1 MAGKSNLVNLDAMIK
16 RADFAL
22 NDDDDDQLAFEKF
35 NTIPARELMSGGFT
49 GSILRKPDF
58 QRETNH
64 WTPEQ
69 VASLLE
75 CYINGDLIPSVILW
89 RSPSYLFVIDGG
101 HRLSVLKAW
110 MEDDY
115 GDGQISHKMFGHEI
129 PAEQKKAADKTRKLV
144 KERVNTWA
152 YYKSLQDDD
161 DGITQEQRTKLLT
174 LTSRGLQVQWVQGN
188 ADKAEASFFN
198 INMKGTPLDDLEELL
213 LRNRKKPVPIAA
225 RAIIRAGR
233 GHKYWSQFS
242 DEIGGCIEDES
253 KKLSTLLFS
262 PEIKRPIKTLDL
274 PLGGSKGIRTA
285 IRVLISFILFANRD
299 QQSMIPSVESFP
311 DDLDGNLTFSV
322 MKKVTTLA
330 SRITGNGKGSLG
342 LHPAIYYY
350 GPSGRHSTPMFLGT
364 SSLIAEKIANND
376 KAFFRKFTNIR
387 ESLESLLIEHKDLIA
402 TILQKNISKYRVSR
416 YHTLL
421 NKIIDALNAGEQVSE
436 QELISFSELDGKII
450 AGDFKRT
457 SAKINDEDKSKVF
470 IDIALKNGIKCSI
483 CGGYIDVEKSVSYD
497 HIERVRDGGIGS
509 ADNTQLT
516 HPYCNQS
523 VKQ

>member
-1 MAGKSNLVNLDAMIK
+1 MAGRSNLVNLDAMIK
-16 RADFAL
+16 RADFAISENIENL
-22 NDDDDDQLAFEKF
+22 NYEQF
-35 NTIPARELMSGGFT
+35 NTIPARELVTGGLT

-69 VASLLE
+69 VVSLLE

-89 RSPSYLFVIDGG
+89 RSPTYLFVIDGG
-101 HRLSVLKAW
+101 HRLSVLRAW

-129 PAEQKKAADKTRKLV
+129 SNEQKKAADKTRKLV
-144 KERVNTWA
+144 KESVNTWA
-152 YYKSLQDDD
+152 YYKNLQDDQED
-161 DGITQEQRTKLLT
+161 ITQEQRTKLLT

-225 RAIIRAGR
+225 RAIIRSGR
-233 GHKYWSQFS
+233 GHKYWSQF
-242 DEIGGCIEDES
+242 DETAAEQIEAES
-253 KKLSTLLFS
+253 KRLNTLLFS

-274 PLGGSKGIRTA
+274 PLGGSKGVRTA
-285 IRVLISFILFANRD
+285 IRVLIDFILFANRS
-299 QQSMIPSVESFP
+299 QQSDIPSVESFE
-311 DDLDGNLTFSV
+311 DDVDGQLTFSI
-322 MKKVTTLA
+322 MKQVTTLA
-330 SRITGNGKGSLG
+330 SRITGNDRGSLG

-376 KAFFRKFTNIR
+376 KVFFRKFTNVR
-387 ESLESLLIEHKDLIA
+387 EELENILIEHKDLIA
-402 TILQKNISKYRVSR
+402 TILQKHISRYRVPR
-416 YHTLL
+416 YHSLL
-421 NKIIDALNAGEQVSE
+421 NKIIKTLQVQDKLTE
-436 QELISFSELDGKII
+436 EELISFSELEGKII
-450 AGDFKRT
+450 AGDFKKT
-457 SAKINDEDKSKVF
+457 STKISEEEKSKVF
-470 IDIALKNGIKCSI
+470 INVALKHGIKCSI

-497 HIERVRDGGIGS
+497 HIERVREGGVGT
-509 ADNTQLT
+509 AENTQLT
-516 HPYCNQS
+516 HPYCNQTI
-523 VKQ
+523 KQ

>member
-1 MAGKSNLVNLDAMIK
+1 MIK

-22 NDDDDDQLAFEKF
+22 NDSDDQLAFEQF
-35 NTIPARELMSGGFT
+35 NTIPARELMSGGLT

-64 WTPEQ
+64 WTPDQ
-69 VASLLE
+69 VVSLLE

-89 RSPSYLFVIDGG
+89 RSPTYLFVIDGG

-115 GDGQISHKMFGHEI
+115 GDGQISHKMFGHDI
-129 PAEQKKAADKTRKLV
+129 PAEQRRAAERTRRLV
-144 KERVNTWA
+144 KERVNTWS

-161 DGITQEQRTKLLT
+161 EGITKEQRTKLLT

-213 LRNRKKPVPIAA
+213 LRNRKKPVPIAS

-242 DEIGGCIEDES
+242 ESVSSDIEKES
-253 KKLSTLLFS
+253 KKLSKLLFS
-262 PEIKRPIKTLDL
+262 PEISRPVKTLDL
-274 PLGGSKGIRTA
+274 PLGGSKGVRTA
-285 IRVLISFILFANRD
+285 IRVLIDFILFANRK
-299 QQSMIPSVESFP
+299 QQSDVPSVESFQ
-311 DDLDGNLTFSV
+311 DDYDGELTLSV
-322 MKKVTTLA
+322 MKKITVLA
-330 SRITGNGKGSLG
+330 SRITGNDKGSLG

-350 GPSGRHSTPMFLGT
+350 GPSGRHSTAMFLGT
-364 SSLIAEKIANND
+364 SSLIAEKIINND
-376 KAFFRKFTNIR
+376 KGFFKKFTVVR
-387 ESLESLLIEHKDLIA
+387 GKLESLLIENKDLIA
-402 TILQKNISKYRVSR
+402 TILQKNISKYRVST
-416 YHTLL
+416 YHVFL
-421 NKIIDALNAGEQVSE
+421 NNIISALDSGGAIGEK
-436 QELISFSELDGKII
+436 ELIRFSGLEGKII
-450 AGDFKRT
+450 AGDFKKT
-457 SAKINDEDKSKVF
+457 SVKIGDDTKSKVF
-470 IDIALKNGIKCSI
+470 IDVALRNGIKCSI

-497 HIERVRDGGIGS
+497 HIEPIRDGGRGS
-509 ADNTQLT
+509 PDNTQLT

>member
-1 MAGKSNLVNLDAMIK
+1 MAGRSNLVNLDAMIK

-22 NDDDDDQLAFEKF
+22 NDDEDNLNYEQF
-35 NTIPARELMSGGFT
+35 NTIPARELVSGGLT
-49 GSILRKPDF
+49 GTILRKPDF

-69 VASLLE
+69 VVSLLE

-89 RSPSYLFVIDGG
+89 RSPTYLFVIDGG
-101 HRLSVLKAW
+101 HRLSVLRAW

-115 GDGQISHKMFGHEI
+115 GDGQISHKMFGHDI
-129 PAEQKKAADKTRKLV
+129 PTEQKKAADKTRKLV

-152 YYKSLQDDD
+152 YYKSLQDDN

-198 INMKGTPLDDLEELL
+198 INMKGTPLDELEELL

-233 GHKYWSQFS
+233 GHKYWSQFNDS
-242 DEIGGCIEDES
+242 VSKQIEEES

-285 IRVLISFILFANRD
+285 IRVLIDFILFANRN
-299 QQSMIPSVESFP
+299 QQADIPKVESYQ
-311 DDLDGNLTFSV
+311 DDMDGQLTLSV
-322 MKKVTTLA
+322 MKRVTTLA
-330 SRITGNGKGSLG
+330 SRITGNDRGSLG

-376 KAFFRKFTNIR
+376 KAFFQKFTNCR
-387 ESLESLLIEHKDLIA
+387 EILESILIEHKDLIA
-402 TILQKNISKYRVSR
+402 TILQKSISKYRIPK
-416 YHTLL
+416 YHSLL
-421 NKIIDALNAGEQVSE
+421 NNIINALNDGENVGE
-436 QELISFSELDGKII
+436 KELILFSELEGKII
-450 AGDFKRT
+450 AGDFKKT
-457 SAKINDEDKSKVF
+457 STKISEDTKSKVF
-470 IDIALKNGIKCSI
+470 INAALRHGIKCSI
-483 CGGYIDVEKSVSYD
+483 CSGYIDIEKSVSYD
-497 HIERVRDGGIGS
+497 HIERVRDGGFGS
-509 ADNTQLT
+509 TENTQLT

>member
-1 MAGKSNLVNLDAMIK
+1 MAGRSNLVNLDAMIK

-22 NDDDDDQLAFEKF
+22 NENDDKLNFEQF
-35 NTIPARELMSGGFT
+35 NTIPARELVSGGLT

-64 WTPEQ
+64 WEPEQ
-69 VASLLE
+69 VVSLLE

-89 RSPSYLFVIDGG
+89 RSPTYLFVIDGG

-115 GDGQISHKMFGHEI
+115 GDGQISHKMFGHDI

-161 DGITQEQRTKLLT
+161 EDITQEQRTKLLT

-242 DEIGGCIEDES
+242 ETVGDNIEEES
-253 KKLSTLLFS
+253 KKLNTLLFS

-285 IRVLISFILFANRD
+285 IRVLIDFILFANRK
-299 QQSMIPSVESFP
+299 QQSEIPSVESFEDDP
-311 DDLDGNLTFSV
+311 DGQLTFSV

-330 SRITGNGKGSLG
+330 SRITGNNKGSLG

-376 KAFFRKFTNIR
+376 KNFFQKFTKTR
-387 ESLESLLIEHKDLIA
+387 EKLESILIEHKDLIA
-402 TILQKNISKYRVSR
+402 TILQKSISKYRVPR
-416 YHTLL
+416 YHNLL
-421 NKIIDALNAGEQVSE
+421 NKIINALYACEVVSE
-436 QELISFSELDGKII
+436 KELISFSELEGKII
-450 AGDFKRT
+450 AGDFKKSST
-457 SAKINDEDKSKVF
+457 KISDENKSKVF
-470 IDIALKNGIKCSI
+470 IDVALKHGIKCSI
-483 CGGYIDVEKSVSYD
+483 CGGYIDTEKSVSYD
-497 HIERVRDGGIGS
+497 HIERVRDGGVGS

>member
-1 MAGKSNLVNLDAMIK
+1 MAGRSNLVNLDAMIK

-22 NDDDDDQLAFEKF
+22 NDSDDQLAFEQF
-35 NTIPARELMSGGFT
+35 NTIPARELMSGGLT

-64 WTPEQ
+64 WTPDQ
-69 VASLLE
+69 VVSLLE

-89 RSPSYLFVIDGG
+89 RSPTYLFVIDGG

-115 GDGQISHKMFGHEI
+115 GDGQISHKMFGHDI
-129 PAEQKKAADKTRKLV
+129 PSEQRKAAERTRKLV

-152 YYKSLQDDD
+152 YFKSLQDDD
-161 DGITQEQRTKLLT
+161 EDITQEQRTKLLT

-233 GHKYWSQFS
+233 GHKYWSQFG
-242 DEIGGCIEDES
+242 DTVANDIEAES

-285 IRVLISFILFANRD
+285 IRVLIDFILFANRK
-299 QQSMIPSVESFP
+299 QQCDVPSVDSFQDDP
-311 DDLDGNLTFSV
+311 DGQLTLSV

-330 SRITGNGKGSLG
+330 SRITGNDKGSLG

-376 KAFFRKFTNIR
+376 KIFFQKFTNIR
-387 ESLESLLIEHKDLIA
+387 EGLESLLIEHKDLIA
-402 TILQKNISKYRVSR
+402 TILQKSISKYRVPR
-416 YHTLL
+416 YHNLL
-421 NKIIDALNAGEQVSE
+421 NNIITALSAGEEVGE
-436 QELISFSELDGKII
+436 KELISFSDLDGKII
-450 AGDFKRT
+450 AGDFKKT
-457 SAKINDEDKSKVF
+457 STKINDDDKSKVF
-470 IDIALKNGIKCSI
+470 IDVALKSGIKCSI

-497 HIERVRDGGIGS
+497 HIDPVRDGGLGTS
-509 ADNTQLT
+509 DNAQLA

>member
-1 MAGKSNLVNLDAMIK
+1 MAGRSNLVNLDAMIK

-22 NDDDDDQLAFEKF
+22 NDSGDQLAFEQF
-35 NTIPARELMSGGFT
+35 NTIPARELMTGGLT

-64 WTPEQ
+64 WTPDQ
-69 VASLLE
+69 VVSLLE

-89 RSPSYLFVIDGG
+89 RSPTYLFVIDGG

-115 GDGQISHKMFGHEI
+115 GDGQISHKMFGHDI
-129 PAEQKKAADKTRKLV
+129 PNEQRKAAEKTRRLV

-152 YYKSLQDDD
+152 YYKSLQDDED
-161 DGITQEQRTKLLT
+161 ITQEQRTKLLT

-213 LRNRKKPVPIAA
+213 LKNRKKPVPIAA

-242 DEIGGCIEDES
+242 DTVAENIEAES

-285 IRVLISFILFANRD
+285 IRVLIDFILFANKK
-299 QQSMIPSVESFP
+299 QQCDAPSVESFE
-311 DDLDGNLTFSV
+311 DDLDGQLTFSV
-322 MKKVTTLA
+322 MKKVTALA
-330 SRITGNGKGSLG
+330 SRITGNDKGSLG

-364 SSLIAEKIANND
+364 ASLVADKMANND
-376 KAFFRKFTNIR
+376 KNFFKYFTEIR
-387 ESLESLLIEHKDLIA
+387 GRLESVLIEHKDLIA
-402 TILQKNISKYRVSR
+402 TILQKSISNYRVPR
-416 YHTLL
+416 YHDLL
-421 NKIIDALNAGEQVSE
+421 NSIITALKDNIEVGEKE
-436 QELISFSELDGKII
+436 IISLSGLEGKII
-450 AGDFKRT
+450 AGDFKKT
-457 SAKINDEDKSKVF
+457 SVKISDDDKSKVF
-470 IDIALKNGIKCSI
+470 IDVALKNGIKCSI

-497 HIERVRDGGIGS
+497 HIEPVRDGGLGAS
-509 ADNTQLT
+509 ENTQLT